1 MKRAELLRR
10 ILADCFCRLQPSPL
24 HGVGVFA
31 IRDIPKGRDP
41 FRTLPKYATTGSVR
55 ATEDELGALPP
66 KLAALVRALFVP
78 TADTM
83 WISDLWAERHL
94 PDCLH
99 QPFASPEPTDQG
111 RRSIC
116 HQSSDPPGP
125 GADCRLSDL
134 RRQRRIGAP
143 GGSAGRR
150 QCG

>member
-31 IRDIPKGRDP
+31 IRGIPKGRNP

-83 WISDLWAERHL
+83 WIPTSGLNVISLTAYINHSPRPNLRTKDGARFVTSRAIRPGQELTVDYRTYG
-94 PDCLH
+94 
-99 QPFASPEPTDQG
+99 ASVE
-111 RRSIC
+111 
-116 HQSSDPPGP
+116 
-125 GADCRLSDL
+125 
-134 RRQRRIGAP
+134 
-143 GGSAGRR
+143 
-150 QCG
+150 